1 MLGFAKGICMWKRSF
16 ALVLCM
22 ACLASCESQPTDK
35 QAEFNDVVMPN
46 GTVIKNVPKGIT
58 KAQLLKKLERSGYNI
73 NELLTAEEERVVY
86 QIRGLDGPTYT
97 ISGPSGKTRDEFWA
111 KILARVPQAG
121 IPITSGTSR
130 GDALSYEAFETER
143 RGPYEGE
150 ITLNYGSSRYGDPLY
165 RYRGEIDS
173 FGYVRLRNLDGDT
186 LRGYVY
192 DDGSIR
198 LTNFDGDVY
207 RGRIDDDG
215 SIRLKDYNGSTLSG
229 QLDRDF

>member
-1 MLGFAKGICMWKRSF
+1 MWKRSF

-35 QAEFNDVVMPN
+35 QAAFNDVVMPN

-97 ISGPSGKTRDEFWA
+97 ISVPPGKTRDEVWA

-121 IPITSGTSR
+121 IPTPPYGEDGLPPDAVADYTGPQRTRGTAFYGYGTSAQR
-130 GDALSYEAFETER
+130 VGNMTFYSDGTSAQRVGNMTFYSDGTSAQRVGNMTFYSD
-143 RGPYEGE
+143 G
-150 ITLNYGSSRYGDPLY
+150 ITCQT
-165 RYRGEIDS
+165 I
-173 FGYVRLRNLDGDT
+173 
-186 LRGYVY
+186 
-192 DDGSIR
+192 
-198 LTNFDGDVY
+198 
-207 RGRIDDDG
+207 
-215 SIRLKDYNGSTLSG
+215 GST
-229 QLDRDF
+229 QFCN